1 MWLDKLANAL
11 VNMSGNGFDPDACP
25 LPAFRPK
32 LENTAKL
39 PDAPKKTK
47 EAIGDDLLTA
57 EEMLD
62 WRYCGY
68 GERGQARVHEVLSEK
83 PARPK
88 AVQVDFDETP
98 SEMYGITE
106 REYGEMLAYNPP
118 LTNLKLASK
127 IKAKKADGVALADIA
142 AQVGQSEQT
151 VRHYSSALFKASPIK
166 KSR

>member
-1 MWLDKLANAL
+1 MWLETLANAL
-11 VNMSGNGFDPDACP
+11 VEWSGNGFDQTACP
-25 LPAFRPK
+25 LPAFKPK
-32 LENTAKL
+32 REATAKL
-39 PDAPKKTK
+39 PDAPKKMK
-47 EAIGDDLLTA
+47 EVIGDDLLTA

-98 SEMYGITE
+98 SEMHGITE

-118 LTNLKLASK
+118 LTNLKLASR
-127 IKAKKADGVALADIA
+127 IKAKKAAGVSLADIA

-151 VRHYSSALFKASPIK
+151 VRHYSSALFKASPTK
-166 KSR
+166 KKR